1 MTNRIFV
8 KEKGAG
14 SKCTGTAAQRT
25 TVLVRANRASGNSPF
40 VGLYERMA
48 DNELGIQQFFDT
60 N

>member
-1 MTNRIFV
+1 M
-8 KEKGAG
+8 EKQPRQQMHWY
-14 SKCTGTAAQRT
+14 SSTET

-48 DNELGIQQFFDT
+48 DNELEIQRWFDT